1 MSEPPRTEAAPPLR
15 EGTVQPLEGLKAEL
29 EVVKHITT
37 LNAGSIVVIGT
48 FLKDI
53 FPSEDAVVAMG
64 TGLKLL
70 IAAAFLLFGLSLAL
84 SAGGMYALSGRI
96 SESRAF
102 NKFWARLVLWPP
114 LVFFVLALVC
124 FGIAVLIDLF

>member
-1 MSEPPRTEAAPPLR
+1 MCEPPRTEDAPPLR
-15 EGTVQPLEGLKAEL
+15 EGIVQPLEGLKAEL
-29 EVVKHITT
+29 EVVKPITT

-53 FPSEDAVVAMG
+53 FPIAMG

-102 NKFWARLVLWPP
+102 DKFWARLVLWPP

-124 FGIAVLIDLF
+124 FGIAVLIDLSSRH

>member
-1 MSEPPRTEAAPPLR
+1 MCEPPRTEDAPPLR
-15 EGTVQPLEGLKAEL
+15 EGIVQPLEGLKAEL

-53 FPSEDAVVAMG
+53 FPIAMG

-102 NKFWARLVLWPP
+102 DKFWARLVLWPP

>member
-1 MSEPPRTEAAPPLR
+1 MCEPPRTEDAPPLR
-15 EGTVQPLEGLKAEL
+15 EGIVQPLEGLKAEL

-53 FPSEDAVVAMG
+53 FPIAMG

-102 NKFWARLVLWPP
+102 DKFWARLVLWPP

-124 FGIAVLIDLF
+124 FGIAVLIDLSSRH